1 MPRDLLAEYVMK
13 KAIHLLSGAAGAM
26 VLATGIAWAQ
36 QLTVDIN
43 KVSEAGVGDK
53 IGTVT
58 ITEGKQ
64 GTTFKVAVSGIPS
77 GKHGFH
83 VHEKG
88 DCGTAMKNGKAEAG
102 GAAGSHYDPDGK
114 KTHKG
119 PQGAGHKGDLPV
131 LTANAK
137 GIDQSVTAP
146 KLKLADVQGRALVI
160 HEGGDNYSDKP
171 ENGGGNARIAC
182 GVIPKG

>member
-1 MPRDLLAEYVMK
+1 MK
-13 KAIHLLSGAAGAM
+13 KKLQLLGVAVGMMTLAAS
-26 VLATGIAWAQ
+26 IAAAQ

-43 KVSEAGVGDK
+43 KVSDAGVGEK

-58 ITEGKQ
+58 IAENKQ
-64 GTTFKVAVSGIPS
+64 GTSFKVAVSGIPA

-88 DCGTAMKNGKAEAG
+88 DCAAAMKDGKMEAG

-114 KTHKG
+114 KSHKG
-119 PQGAGHKGDLPV
+119 PHGAGHKGDLPT

-137 GIDQSVTAP
+137 GVNQTVTAP
-146 KLKLADVQGRALVI
+146 KLKLSDVHGRALVI
-160 HEGGDNYSDKP
+160 HEGGDNYTDNP
-171 ENGGGNARIAC
+171 ENGGGKGRIAC
-182 GVIPKG
+182 GIIPRTGPPTG